1 MKNHIEIERKN
12 KRIKIYGNQAT
23 IDRAVSYI
31 ENLDLTGIEE
41 KDRLIIQK
49 CIDTNKIG
57 ATILYD
63 GNTVYSFNKIVEKYK
78 KLQKSEDFMHLSD
91 DLYKFFT
98 NACGDIAHYDIVG
111 YAHYYDNSFRKFEE
125 DFLQH
130 CDCNKRFSDVER
142 IFEKLKIGKFYKERN
157 KIDLNKLSKKDLK
170 NIIEQCGWEVV
181 ILDKNIWQLSLNI
194 NSELRFRFELDASS
208 QKQADIIFGLISY
221 CIKFDADEYIEMLV
235 KERENNNYPSIRTIV
250 NNTNIIQSKMREFA
264 TDLLYYG
271 RIAAQNLIEKE
282 QEEVEIEMER

>member
-1 MKNHIEIERKN
+1 MKNHIELTKNN
-12 KRIKIYGNQAT
+12 KRIQIFGNQAT
-23 IDRAVSYI
+23 IDRAVSFI

-49 CIDTNKIG
+49 CIDDNKIG

-63 GNTVYSFNKIVEKYK
+63 GNTVYSFNKIVDKYK
-78 KLQKSEDFMHLSD
+78 KLQKSEDLMHLSE

-130 CDCNKRFSDVER
+130 CDCNNRFSDVKR
-142 IFEKLKIGKFYKERN
+142 IFEKLKIGKFYETRKT
-157 KIDLNKLSKKDLK
+157 IDLNKLSKKDLK
-170 NIIEQCGWEVV
+170 NIIEQCGWNVV
-181 ILDKNIWQLSLNI
+181 VLNNDIWQLSVNI
-194 NSELRFRFELDASS
+194 NPELRFRFELDTST
-208 QKQADIIFGLISY
+208 QKQSNIIFGLISY

-235 KERENNNYPSIRTIV
+235 KERGENNYPSIRTIV
-250 NNTNIIQSKMREFA
+250 NNTDIIQTKMKMLA
-264 TDLLYYG
+264 KDLLYYG
-271 RIAAQNLIEKE
+271 RLMAQNLIEKE
-282 QEEVEIEMER
+282 NDDLEMER

>member
-1 MKNHIEIERKN
+1 MKNHIEIEKKN

-57 ATILYD
+57 AT
-63 GNTVYSFNKIVEKYK
+63 N
-78 KLQKSEDFMHLSD
+78 LSD

>member
-1 MKNHIEIERKN
+1 MKNHIELTKNN
-12 KRIKIYGNQAT
+12 KRIQIFGNQAT
-23 IDRAVSYI
+23 IDRAVSFI

-49 CIDTNKIG
+49 CIDDNKIG

-63 GNTVYSFNKIVEKYK
+63 GNTVYSFNKIVDKYK
-78 KLQKSEDFMHLSD
+78 KLQKSEDLMHLSE

-130 CDCNKRFSDVER
+130 CDCNNRFSDVKR
-142 IFEKLKIGKFYKERN
+142 IFEKLKIGKFYETRKT
-157 KIDLNKLSKKDLK
+157 IDLNKLSKKDLK
-170 NIIEQCGWEVV
+170 NIIEQCGWNVV
-181 ILDKNIWQLSLNI
+181 VLNNDIWQLSVNI
-194 NSELRFRFELDASS
+194 NPELRFRFELDTST
-208 QKQADIIFGLISY
+208 QKQSNIIFGLISY

-235 KERENNNYPSIRTIV
+235 KERGENNYPSIRTIV
-250 NNTNIIQSKMREFA
+250 NNTDIIQTKMKMLA
-264 TDLLYYG
+264 KDLLYYG
-271 RIAAQNLIEKE
+271 RLTAQNLIEKE
-282 QEEVEIEMER
+282 NDDLEMER